1 MQSQVPPRPTTAS
14 LDAASTTPLEH
25 LWTRLP
31 PTKQREPLALLTRI
45 LAQRLT
51 PPKNKEESDE

>member
-1 MQSQVPPRPTTAS
+1 
-14 LDAASTTPLEH
+14 
-25 LWTRLP
+25 LP
-31 PTKQREPLALLTRI
+31 QAKQRELLAKLTRI